1 MTICLCFQPRYSI
14 PQKTAVKIKAP
25 SKMFQILNKKGQVVN
40 KKSIWPTDNFKKTVI
55 IDKFDKI
62 NKGLV
67 RMPNNF

>member
-1 MTICLCFQPRYSI
+1 
-14 PQKTAVKIKAP
+14 
-25 SKMFQILNKKGQVVN
+25 MFQILNKKGQVVN